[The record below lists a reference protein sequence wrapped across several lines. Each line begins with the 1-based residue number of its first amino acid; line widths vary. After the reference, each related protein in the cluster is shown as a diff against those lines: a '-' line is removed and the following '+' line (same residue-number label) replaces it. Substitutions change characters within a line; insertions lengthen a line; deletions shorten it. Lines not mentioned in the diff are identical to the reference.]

1 MTKEPKPESVLWF
14 CKIQRGM
21 ITSSDFKELSPAA
34 FKIYV
39 VLKMGVNYHS
49 GETEIFHS
57 SIANHCG
64 LSISSVKRGLT
75 DLKRKGYVTS
85 EGTPGQNCIYRV
97 FERIPL
103 RLKGKAIATAT
114 YLYTGKTSKSRA
126 NEIKKILITGKLPTS
141 SPMIKIEINEQ
152 NQLIKTEAH
161 IPTNEDFVNN
171 ASPGIAVSST
181 LPAAMGRTLEKHMLR
196 AGKVKIEDA
205 NFHSNRSDDD
215 DLAHE

>member
-1 MTKEPKPESVLWF
+1 MTKEPNPESVLWW
-14 CKIQRGM
+14 CKIYRGM
-21 ITSSDFKELSPAA
+21 ITSGDFKELSPAA
-34 FKIYV
+34 IKIYV

-49 GETEIFHS
+49 GETGMFHS
-57 SIANHCG
+57 SIANNCG

-97 FERIPL
+97 IERIPL
-103 RLKGKAIATAT
+103 RREGKAIATAT
-114 YLYTGKTSKSRA
+114 FLYTGKTSKSRT
-126 NEIKKILITGKLPTS
+126 NEIKKILITGGLLTS
-141 SPMIKIEINEQ
+141 SPTITIEINEQ
-152 NQLIKTEAH
+152 NQLIKTEEH
-161 IPTNEDFVNN
+161 TPINEDFVNN
-171 ASPGIAVSST
+171 DSPDIAVSAT

-205 NFHSNRSDDD
+205 NFHSKRSD